1 MDAAVA
7 FAVGLTI
14 GVLLGFLYAALV
26 VAAHDRDGGDDL

>member
-7 FAVGLTI
+7 FAVGLMV

-26 VAAHDRDGGDDL
+26 VAAHDRDGGDEL